1 MIDGN
6 EPPPAG
12 GTERASASERGE
24 LATFAAT
31 VSHDL
36 RNPLLVARGNLE
48 LLDASGV
55 DTGSRSHVEAARAAL
70 DRADRIIDDLE
81 TYAENGYRMGEQES
95 VSLEGVA
102 SLVWTDIASPDAE
115 LVVESD
121 GEVLADPAILRQLF
135 ENVLQNALTH
145 AGPDVTVRL
154 GTFRAAEAGPDAE
167 PLGFY
172 VADDGPGV
180 PQGERTGVFD
190 AGVSTGGGTGY
201 GLAIVRRF
209 AADHGWSARVTRA
222 ADGGARFEFAGVT
235 FVS

>member
-1 MIDGN
+1 MLDSN
-6 EPPPAG
+6 EPPPVG
-12 GTERASASERGE
+12 GRERASPSDGGE

-36 RNPLLVARGNLE
+36 RNPLLIAQGNLD

-55 DTGSRSHVEAARAAL
+55 DAGAQSHVEAAKAAL
-70 DRADRIIDDLE
+70 DRADRIIEDLE

-95 VSLEGVA
+95 VGLGA
-102 SLVWTDIASPDAE
+102 LARGVWTDIASPDAD

-121 GEVLADPAILRQLF
+121 REALADPAILRQLF

-154 GTFRAAEAGPDAE
+154 GTFRAAGAGPDAE

-180 PQGERTGVFD
+180 PQDERTSVFD

-209 AADHGWSARVTRA
+209 AADHGWSARVTSA
-222 ADGGARFEFAGVT
+222 AAGGARFEFTGVT